1 MTCWKSLTALKED
14 PCQIIGTTKP
24 RRKQT
29 FRGCFLFLFHF
40 TYRVQYFLTLLLL
53 VKGAGAGQIQSG
65 DRGQV
70 KLNFLELLAKR
81 KSAGPLYEITGNGA
95 IHSRYWI
102 EDTGK
107 VIVNVFRC
115 YWMEGFLQLRPVL
128 EDNPLISRSNKP
140 RMLEHIQDLSKRA
153 HLYHLHKYVMLGTV
167 QNHWGLTLYGTHC
180 QKTPIIK
187 SSKKIRSFG

>member
-14 PCQIIGTTKP
+14 PCQIIGTTKS
-24 RRKQT
+24 RKANT
-29 FRGCFLFLFHF
+29 SKLFSLSFHF

-53 VKGAGAGQIQSG
+53 VKGAGSGQIQSG

-115 YWMEGFLQLRPVL
+115 YWMEGFLQLLPGL
-128 EDNPLISRSNKP
+128 EDNPLISRRNKL
-140 RMLEHIQDLSKRA
+140 RILEQSHENGITFTPFTIYTIRLCFIVMWQIICILSS
-153 HLYHLHKYVMLGTV
+153 
-167 QNHWGLTLYGTHC
+167 TLFMISPNI
-180 QKTPIIK
+180 KT
-187 SSKKIRSFG
+187 

>member
-1 MTCWKSLTALKED
+1 MNVDGCIHQEGRKLKFLSGFHDLLKVIDRIKRGSLPNNRHSQVKES
-14 PCQIIGTTKP
+14 KHLEVV
-24 RRKQT
+24 
-29 FRGCFLFLFHF
+29 FSLFHF

-81 KSAGPLYEITGNGA
+81 KSAGPLLEITGNGA

-115 YWMEGFLQLRPVL
+115 YWMEGFLQLLPGL
-128 EDNPLISRSNKP
+128 EDNPLISRRNKT
-140 RMLEHIQDLSKRA
+140 RI
-153 HLYHLHKYVMLGTV
+153 LGS
-167 QNHWGLTLYGTHC
+167 
-180 QKTPIIK
+180 P
-187 SSKKIRSFG
+187 

>member
-14 PCQIIGTTKP
+14 PCQIIGTTKS
-24 RRKQT
+24 RQKQT
-29 FRGCFLFLFHF
+29 FKSCFLSFFHF
-40 TYRVQYFLTLLLL
+40 TYRVRYFLTLLLL

-115 YWMEGFLQLRPVL
+115 YWMEGFLQLLPGL
-128 EDNPLISRSNKP
+128 EDNPLISRRNKL
-140 RMLEHIQDLSKRA
+140 RILEHIQAKGA
-153 HLYHLHKYVMLGTV
+153 HLHH
-167 QNHWGLTLYGTHC
+167 
-180 QKTPIIK
+180 
-187 SSKKIRSFG
+187 